1 MSFLAF
7 EAGSVPAGSLHFDSV
22 AAGESP
28 AHRLT
33 LDVQAGDPEIHQAI
47 VHYPEAFQFSGFL
60 TLGPPHT
67 AVGAY
72 DVDLNLD
79 GAPDVSTPLRALSD
93 EAAYVDIVA
102 DGKYAR
108 GLEPVL
114 RRRAGTDLELTLP
127 LGGDGDATTVAATV
141 PSRVSLRIAA
151 GLLVNPTLGGSY
163 TVACALVTVDPDT
176 GGHDDGAGSPP
187 TIQEFSQAVEI
198 SGPSMVSFAHLSVD
212 DFAVRRN
219 GRDRYAFSID
229 GRFVLGPSSDG
240 LNLRAETVS
249 IALDWIDPDPPRRK
263 FPRPGWPTGQQ
274 APSLTRWF
282 TQTIRGAEFTAF
294 GRGVQFKGTRPGIE
308 RFRLLGDGGFHVR
321 AHDVALAGN
330 PGRAAVLTL
339 RIGTDRG
346 SVATHVDEKGHRPW

>member
-1 MSFLAF
+1 MSFRAF
-7 EAGSVPAGSLHFDSV
+7 EAGSVPTGSLQVDSA

-33 LDVQAGDPEIHQAI
+33 FDVQAGDPEIHQAT
-47 VHYPEAFQFSGFL
+47 VRYPEGFQFRGFL

-67 AVGAY
+67 VVGAY

-102 DGKYAR
+102 DGTFAR

-163 TVACALVTVDPDT
+163 TVACALVTVDPDS
-176 GGHDDGAGSPP
+176 GGADDGAGSHPA
-187 TIQEFSQAVEI
+187 IQEFTQAVEI
-198 SGPSMVSFAHLSVD
+198 SGPAMVPFAHLSVD

-219 GRDRYAFSID
+219 GPDRYAFSID

-249 IALDWIDPDPPRRK
+249 VALDWIDADPPRRK
-263 FPRPGWPTGQQ
+263 FPRPGWPTGLH
-274 APSLTRWF
+274 APSPTRWF
-282 TQTIRGAEFTAF
+282 AQTIRGADFTAF
-294 GRGVQFKGTRPGIE
+294 GRGAQFKGSRPGIE

-330 PGRAAVLTL
+330 PGRAARLTL

-346 SVATHVDEKGHRPW
+346 SVATHVEEQGHQPW